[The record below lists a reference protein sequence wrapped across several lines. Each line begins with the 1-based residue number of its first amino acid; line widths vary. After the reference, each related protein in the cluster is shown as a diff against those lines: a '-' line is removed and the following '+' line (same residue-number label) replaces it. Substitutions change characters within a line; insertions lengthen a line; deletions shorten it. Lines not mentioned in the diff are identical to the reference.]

1 MAMRRLFT
9 IGPLQVRVH
18 WLIAL
23 CVFLVITTLVN
34 LGLWQLGRAAEK
46 RSMQDAMQARQ
57 LEPPVS
63 LPGLPPSAVAVSAE
77 QQQQLEN
84 LSVTLSGS
92 YWNEAS
98 FLVAFQ
104 FLQGAPGFELVTPFT
119 LSSGQHVLVSRGW
132 ISPGNAGQPAIPAV
146 TGPQTLVGQL
156 HVPLAPAGGAAVTQV
171 EGDAWPLRFRRL
183 DIARAAQVLD
193 QPLRPY
199 VVRLAE
205 GQPGVMARHWPA
217 LTVSTRSNIQYALQW
232 FGMALGVAVI
242 TLLMSTN
249 VLALWR
255 GRATASGYRTGVNSP
270 GSR

>member
-1 MAMRRLFT
+1 MRRLFT

-23 CVFLVITTLVN
+23 CVFLVITTLIN

-46 RSMQDAMQARQ
+46 RSMQDAMLARQ

-63 LPGLPPSAVAVSAE
+63 LASLPSSYAAPLGTE

-104 FLQGAPGFELVTPFT
+104 FLQGAPGFELITPVTLPT
-119 LSSGQHVLVSRGW
+119 GQHVLVSRGW
-132 ISPGNAGQPAIPAV
+132 IAPGNEGQPAIQAMS
-146 TGPQTLVGQL
+146 GPQTLVGQL
-156 HVPLAPAGGAAVTQV
+156 HIPPVPPGVDAVTQV
-171 EGDAWPLRFRRL
+171 EGEAWPVRFRRL
-183 DIARAAQVLD
+183 DIARAAQILD
-193 QPLRPY
+193 RPLLPY

-242 TLLMSTN
+242 SLLMSTN

-255 GRATASGYRTGVNSP
+255 GKPAAPGYRPGVNSP
-270 GSR
+270 GSG